1 MQRDVILT
9 AYASSAQAPCAVWA
23 KQYFLDEPIVLV
35 VPGSDGTFFRKG
47 RQWASSGDAFRAALQ
62 ELAPKFKD
70 VEIRR
75 RGLVTFS
82 GGWQL
87 ANQILLQEESRVDA
101 YILQDGL
108 HTKDLDPWIQFAKRA
123 AAGEAW
129 MVMAHTQIHPPY
141 VSAKETNSYIF
152 REAFSEGAIGKA
164 IPDYLSN
171 PIIPAEGVKVTVMP
185 VRDALGNILIPAQTK
200 MWTKDSLVQWESSGN
215 LYRLEYSGKDRTDH
229 VYIAYHAAPRLW
241 RMLGEYW
248 MTNPHPSS
256 VAPQTLPHQP

>member
-1 MQRDVILT
+1 MILT
-9 AYASSAQAPCAVWA
+9 AYANSSQAPCATWA
-23 KQYFLDEPIVLV
+23 KQFFMDEPIVLV

-101 YILQDGL
+101 YILEDGL
-108 HTKDLDPWIQFAKRA
+108 HTKELDPWVQFAKRA
-123 AAGEAW
+123 AAGDAW
-129 MVMAHTQIHPPY
+129 MVMAHTQIKPPY

-152 REAFSEGAIGKA
+152 REASTEGMLYKQL
-164 IPDYLSN
+164 PEYLLN
-171 PIIPAEGVKVTVMP
+171 PIIPADGVKVTVLP
-185 VRDALGNILIPAQTK
+185 VRDANGSIIMPAQTK
-200 MWTKDSLVQWESSGN
+200 IWTKDSLVHWENVGN
-215 LYRLEYSGKDRTDH
+215 LYRLEYSGDDRPDH
-229 VYIAYHAAPRLW
+229 VYVAHHTAPRLW
-241 RMLGEYW
+241 RMLGEHW
-248 MTNPHPSS
+248 MGVSQRS
-256 VAPQTLPHQP
+256 LPQP